1 MQYSTT
7 KVFLKIVKSKIRFMQ
22 VLTLTWNCKNAFHHK
37 TRLVVRF
44 AMENQLFASTN
55 ADLSFFCSWAT
66 GAKTKGNQRL
76 WIKVF
81 NPSKKIEKS
90 ARKKKWAWKNNA
102 GVKRKKMPEKKSPKW
117 PKRVSRALFIF
128 KGKKKIKH
136 RANPSQNTSFL
147 VFYSQKPILSNCQL
161 WL

>member
-90 ARKKKWAWKNNA
+90 ARKKRGREKTMRAWNAKRCPRKNRQN
-102 GVKRKKMPEKKSPKW
+102 GQNVFHGHFLFSRGRKK
-117 PKRVSRALFIF
+117 
-128 KGKKKIKH
+128 
-136 RANPSQNTSFL
+136 
-147 VFYSQKPILSNCQL
+147 
-161 WL
+161 